1 MSKALSRHREFLE
14 KVDDKLSQT
23 QKAAVIV
30 KTARQNELTA
40 TSVWFS
46 VSLA

>member
-1 MSKALSRHREFLE
+1 MSKALSRHREFLG
-14 KVDDKLSQT
+14 KVDEKLLSQT

-40 TSVWFS
+40 TSV
-46 VSLA
+46 